1 VRDALAFYKSGP
13 RKKCPLG
20 QPDGFDKVRGCN
32 CEQSLVFAL
41 ITAEAARL
49 GEGASEMPAVEQCR
63 AYATQHKNS
72 WRQSEK
78 SDRQRTLLL
87 SISRCWTALANQ
99 LESLALVVKSEGK

>member
-49 GEGASEMPAVEQCR
+49 GEGASEMPTVEQCR

-78 SDRQRTLLL
+78 FRPPKDLVV
-87 SISRCWTALANQ
+87 
-99 LESLALVVKSEGK
+99 EHLALLDGASKPT